1 MAKEVGDTEF
11 CHLRCR
17 PHRGAFSAY
26 LKNIWGFRGT
36 GVLRRY
42 AHLAEATLS
51 QCHESISDVW
61 CCRTVSKEPRQ
72 PRPRVL
78 VIAFPW
84 MIYGEFQDHVAQV
97 SCDPSY
103 PRSCSYAATTWC
115 RAKMGRVLAAHSSCL
130 ALRWNVYREF
140 RECCVGGSN
149 MLRANR
155 SGSTN
160 PS

>member
-103 PRSCSYAATTWC
+103 PRSCSYAAITWC
-115 RAKMGRVLAAHSSCL
+115 RVRKGPR
-130 ALRWNVYREF
+130 F
-140 RECCVGGSN
+140 GGSQ
-149 MLRANR
+149 LLPRATVER
-155 SGSTN
+155 ISRVSGVLCRRKQHLACQSVG
-160 PS
+160 